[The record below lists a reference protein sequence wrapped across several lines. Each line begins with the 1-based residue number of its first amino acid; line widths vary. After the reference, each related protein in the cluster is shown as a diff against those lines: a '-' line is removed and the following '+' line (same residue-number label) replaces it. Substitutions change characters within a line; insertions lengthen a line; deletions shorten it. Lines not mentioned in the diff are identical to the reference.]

1 MSWVGGPFFRQIF
14 VAVSGLAMFVFAGSL
29 AGQQAPGQAASQPGL
44 GANATEAY
52 ASSGQLTIQVQDATG
67 GPFFEGAT
75 VTLLTHDIND
85 KLSMKSDQ
93 GGRAR
98 FTALPVGQYLI
109 EIAAAGYRTVQEQVL
124 ISGTLKAQDI
134 VVSMVPKIS
143 DVIAKGSAVSSKA
156 VKETER
162 ALHSL
167 QLDNLSD
174 AHRHL
179 LLALAIDSNFADA
192 NYLMGVL
199 LLRQKD
205 AGQAAA
211 YLQKSVT
218 ASPNHAPALLAL
230 GEAQYLDHDYSHASE
245 SLEKFLREQPN
256 SSQASVAQK
265 YVNAM
270 YKTRLAKAAGDAE
283 TAGGSASPAGGDL
296 NSKGD
301 AENNELPPLPDITP
315 VTETNWAPPDVDDE
329 KVGLTAT
336 DGCQL
341 NQVVQAA
348 GNRVR
353 ELVQNVDHFTAT
365 ENLEHSNL
373 SPMGLKTS
381 HETRKFDY
389 LVEIHPVGE
398 GDLNVEEYRNGSV
411 AMQEF
416 PGHIATVGLPTL
428 VLIFHPNLR
437 PRYEF
442 QCEGRG
448 LWHGKAAWVVHFQ
461 QRSDQSSGMLVYH
474 VGHRFVAV
482 GLKGRAWVDVETSQI
497 VAMESD
503 IMKQIPEIKLFRD
516 HQLVEYGPVSFR
528 NNSLQLWLPK
538 SADWYCSISGRRFYR
553 RHTFSQFLLFSV
565 DDKQRINEPK
575 VPEETVP
582 Q

>member
-14 VAVSGLAMFVFAGSL
+14 AAVSGLAMFVFAGSL

-52 ASSGQLTIQVQDATG
+52 ASSGHLTVQVQDATG

-75 VTLLTHDIND
+75 VTLLTRDIND

-93 GGRAR
+93 GGRVR
-98 FTALPVGQYLI
+98 FSALPVGQYLI
-109 EIAAAGYRTVQEQVL
+109 EIAAPGYRTVQEQVL
-124 ISGTLKAQDI
+124 ISGSREAQDI

-143 DVIAKGSAVSSKA
+143 DVITKGSAVSSKA

-179 LLALAIDSNFADA
+179 QLALAIDANFSDA

-245 SLEKFLREQPN
+245 SLEKFLSKQPN
-256 SSQASVAQK
+256 SAQAAVAQK

-270 YKTRLAKAAGDAE
+270 YKARLAKASGDAE
-283 TAGGSASPAGGDL
+283 AAGGSSATAGSGLDS
-296 NSKGD
+296 NAGT
-301 AENNELPPLPDITP
+301 ENNELPPLPDITP
-315 VTETNWAPPDVDDE
+315 VTETNWAPPDVDEERVD
-329 KVGLTAT
+329 LTAT

-341 NQVVQAA
+341 SEIVQSA

-365 ENLEHSNL
+365 ENLEHSNV

-389 LVEIHPVGE
+389 LVEIHPVVE
-398 GDLNVEEYRNGSV
+398 GDLNVEEYRKGSV

-428 VLIFHPNLR
+428 ALIFHPYLR

-461 QRSDQSSGMLVYH
+461 QRADHTSGMLVYH

-482 GLKGRAWVDVETSQI
+482 GLKGRAWIDVATSQI

-528 NNSLQLWLPK
+528 NNSMQLWLPK

-575 VPEETVP
+575 IPEESVP

>member
-1 MSWVGGPFFRQIF
+1 M
-14 VAVSGLAMFVFAGSL
+14 LVFAGSV
-29 AGQQAPGQAASQPGL
+29 AGQEAPGKVASQVGL

-52 ASSGQLTIQVQDATG
+52 ASSGQITVQVHDATG
-67 GPFFEGAT
+67 GPFFDGAT

-85 KLSMKSDQ
+85 KLSMRSDQ

-98 FTALPVGQYLI
+98 FSALPVGQYLI
-109 EIAAAGYRTVQEQVL
+109 EIAAPGYRTVQEQVL
-124 ISGTLKAQDI
+124 ITGSRKAQDI

-143 DVIAKGSAVSSKA
+143 DVITKGNAVSSKA

-167 QLDNLSD
+167 QVDNLND

-179 LLALAIDSNFADA
+179 LLALAIDSHFADA

-211 YLQKSVT
+211 YLQKSVA

-256 SSQASVAQK
+256 SSQAAVAQK

-270 YKTRLAKAAGDAE
+270 NKSRLAKASGDAE
-283 TAGGSASPAGGDL
+283 TVGGSSSPTEGDL
-296 NSKGD
+296 NSKAGT
-301 AENNELPPLPDITP
+301 ENNELPPLPDIMP
-315 VTETNWAPPDVDDE
+315 VTETNWAPPDVDEE
-329 KVGLTAT
+329 KIELNAT

-341 NQVVQAA
+341 NQIVQSA

-365 ENLEHSNL
+365 ENLEHSNV

-381 HETRKFDY
+381 HETRKFEY

-411 AMQEF
+411 SMQEF

-428 VLIFHPNLR
+428 ALIFHPYLR

-448 LWHGKAAWVVHFQ
+448 SWHDKAAWVVHFQ
-461 QRSDQSSGMLVYH
+461 QRSDHSSGMLVYH

-482 GLKGRAWVDVETSQI
+482 GLKGRAWIDVATSQI

-565 DDKQRINEPK
+565 DDKQRINELK
-575 VPEETVP
+575 IPEETVP

>member
-1 MSWVGGPFFRQIF
+1 MLRVSGPFFRQVF
-14 VAVSGLAMFVFAGSL
+14 VAASGLAMFVFAGSL
-29 AGQQAPGQAASQPGL
+29 AGQQAPGQSASQPGL
-44 GANATEAY
+44 GADAVKTY
-52 ASSGQLTIQVQDATG
+52 GSTGQLTVQVQDTTG
-67 GPFFEGAT
+67 APFFEGAT
-75 VTLLTHDIND
+75 VTLLTREIDE

-93 GGRAR
+93 AGRVR

-109 EIAAAGYRTVQEQVL
+109 EIVAPGYRTVQEQVL
-124 ISGTLKAQDI
+124 ISGTREAQDI

-143 DVIAKGSAVSSKA
+143 DVKAKGSAVSTKA

-162 ALHSL
+162 ALRSL
-167 QLDNLSD
+167 QLDNLND
-174 AHRHL
+174 AHKHL
-179 LLALAIDSNFADA
+179 LLALVIDPNFADA
-192 NYLMGVL
+192 NYLMGLL
-199 LLRQKD
+199 LLRRKD

-230 GEAQYLDHDYSHASE
+230 GEAQYLDHDYSQASE

-256 SSQASVAQK
+256 GSQAAVAQK

-270 YKTRLAKAAGDAE
+270 YKLRLAKASGDAE
-283 TAGGSASPAGGDL
+283 TAGGSLPSAGGDL
-296 NSKGD
+296 NSNAGTD
-301 AENNELPPLPDITP
+301 NLDLPPLPDIPP
-315 VTETNWAPPDVDDE
+315 VTETNWAPPDVDEE
-329 KVGLTAT
+329 KIDLTPT

-341 NQVVQAA
+341 NEIIQSA

-365 ENLEHSNL
+365 ENLEHSNV
-373 SPMGLKTS
+373 SPMGLRTS
-381 HETRKFDY
+381 HEIRKFDY

-411 AMQEF
+411 SMQEF
-416 PGHIATVGLPTL
+416 PEHIATVGLPTL
-428 VLIFHPNLR
+428 ALIFHPYLR
-437 PRYEF
+437 PKYEF

-448 LWHGKAAWVVHFQ
+448 SWHGKAAWVVHFQ
-461 QRSDQSSGMLVYH
+461 QRSDRNSGMLVYH

-482 GLKGRAWVDVETSQI
+482 GLKGRAWIDVDTSQI

-528 NNSLQLWLPK
+528 NNSSQLWLPK

-565 DDKQRINEPK
+565 DDKQRISAPKEP
-575 VPEETVP
+575 VEPDP